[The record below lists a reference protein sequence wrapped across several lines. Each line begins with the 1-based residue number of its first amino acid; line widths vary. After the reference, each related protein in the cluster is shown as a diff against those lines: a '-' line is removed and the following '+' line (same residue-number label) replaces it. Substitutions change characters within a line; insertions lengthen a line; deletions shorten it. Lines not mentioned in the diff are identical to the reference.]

1 MSRSNQHVSLSRAGG
16 EAVAAGGV
24 SEEVGGGEARSAR
37 VAGRT
42 VAAAARAVAVGAA
55 VIPSVL
61 VLAAQTRSPAGA
73 IARYKKVAVDAGG
86 TVGRIGGV
94 VVGAGRT
101 AQGAWTERTLVKT
114 GVRVEAFRTQW
125 HADFEQQK
133 ATAAARAVFSVTS
146 IAVLTTSVTRIA
158 DLVSVVRVVT
168 IGTSAA
174 AAAVRLLVSAVTAE
188 HASVVYLDLVSQAGV
203 AAD

>member
-1 MSRSNQHVSLSRAGG
+1 M
-16 EAVAAGGV
+16 
-24 SEEVGGGEARSAR
+24 EVGGDELDPSHRGSSTAPCAASPR
-37 VAGRT
+37 G
-42 VAAAARAVAVGAA
+42 AAARAVAVGAA